1 MLCRIRIFVTSYFK
15 PITCDLLEAQLM
27 LITEFDQELYEKA
40 ILEEGI
46 EKGIKQGTDRL
57 SRLCLEL
64 IREGRTDD
72 LEQIMRDEDFR
83 NEQFKIHNL

>member
-1 MLCRIRIFVTSYFK
+1 
-15 PITCDLLEAQLM
+15 M